1 MSLSHEALIRIES
14 VSRKAMKDLVRRWML
29 SKQTVKDRE
38 AFRKDVE
45 HLLVLARRN
54 ARLASYKT
62 MMDELMSA
70 VRMADGPEFVLKPR
84 FRDVRKMQEQHA
96 ADMAAVLGQ
105 VTILRPG
112 QLNVRADLSV
122 TSVVAQAFNQ
132 EREELLSDI
141 EDLDVENTWVPLIG
155 KSWDATLDAKTC
167 EDCKSLDGT
176 IVPIGLSFPDEQIP
190 GEVHPRC
197 RCIEVIVALPLPL
210 RQKAA

>member
-14 VSRKAMKDLVRRWML
+14 VSRKAMKALIQRWML

-45 HLLVLARRN
+45 HLLVLSRRN

-70 VRMADGPEFVLKPR
+70 IRLAEGPEFSLKPK
-84 FRDVRKMQEQHA
+84 FRDVRKSQEHHA

-112 QLNVRADLSV
+112 QLGVRAELSV

-132 EREELLSDI
+132 EREEVLADL
-141 EDLDVENTWVPLIG
+141 EDLDVDNTWVPLIG
-155 KSWDATLDAKTC
+155 KSWDAALDAKTC
-167 EDCKSLDGT
+167 EDCNGLDGT
-176 IVPIGLSFPDEQIP
+176 IVPIGLSFPNEQIP